1 MNMNEVLKHGST
13 AHDGIALEKAR
24 LCTVCWTI
32 HLSEE
37 CPGCGARQWHKLMDV
52 LMSVASGAEFGKEFQ
67 AVGNDACLHAMHGGS

>member
-1 MNMNEVLKHGST
+1 MNTNKVLQYRPP
-13 AHDGIALEKAR
+13 AQDGIALDRAR

-52 LMSVASGAEFGKEFQ
+52 LMSLSSGAEPGKEQ
-67 AVGNDACLHAMHGGS
+67 RKNDEQVHLQLIRHEG